1 MSRCLSNGSVP
12 PTPVNPNV
20 TEALNAAVVD
30 VDGAYIPNGTI
41 TAYVA
46 EARNENA

>member
-1 MSRCLSNGSVP
+1 MMSLRLSNGSA

-30 VDGAYIPNGTI
+30 VDGAYIPNGTV
-41 TAYVA
+41 TAYTA